1 LLGDGARGSLV
12 DGSGAKNGDEDID
25 TELSAGDSNGGGL
38 ITWSWSESCCGQGFE
53 YLFIGVVTGGP
64 LATASCASLEPS
76 AWKKTEGLLG
86 SGFLTTGSGLVVAS
100 LARKKRL
107 STPSTCEWPE
117 SLYPGDRT
125 RGVGPL
131 DEPLSLT
138 MLRAC
143 PTLGLLCAP
152 APIPKPAAF
161 PVRSFVLLAAATT
174 GLPLMLFGD
183 MPDGCEAGI
192 LLGLSVREVRIYDRG
207 VMFTFRSPSLLL
219 LLVLVSATFT

>member
-1 LLGDGARGSLV
+1 M
-12 DGSGAKNGDEDID
+12 
-25 TELSAGDSNGGGL
+25 
-38 ITWSWSESCCGQGFE
+38 
-53 YLFIGVVTGGP
+53 GVVTGGA
-64 LATASCASLEPS
+64 LAAASCASREPS
-76 AWKKTEGLLG
+76 AWKKTDGLLG
-86 SGFLTTGSGLVVAS
+86 SGFLATGSGFVAS
-100 LARKKRL
+100 LAWKKRL
-107 STPSTCEWPE
+107 SPPSTCEWPE
-117 SLYPGDRT
+117 SLYPGDLT

-152 APIPKPAAF
+152 APIPKPSAF

-219 LLVLVSATFT
+219 LLALVSATFT